1 MTARAGLPIG
11 GESAQEGQQQ
21 HVVAAA
27 NDKGGA
33 HYLWA
38 MLLAR
43 IYEVLPLLC
52 PQCGAEM
59 RIIAF
64 VSESEPIKRL
74 LAHIAEPTT
83 PPPIH
88 QARAPPIAEAELD
101 QSIPDA
107 WQLPEQ
113 ASEFEYDQRVSW

>member
-1 MTARAGLPIG
+1 
-11 GESAQEGQQQ
+11 
-21 HVVAAA
+21 
-27 NDKGGA
+27 
-33 HYLWA
+33 

-52 PQCGAEM
+52 SQCGSER

-64 VSESEPIKRL
+64 VSEPEPNTRL
-74 LAHIAEPTT
+74 LAHIGEPTT
-83 PPPIH
+83 PPPIR

-113 ASEFEYDQRVSW
+113 ASEFEYDQTVSW